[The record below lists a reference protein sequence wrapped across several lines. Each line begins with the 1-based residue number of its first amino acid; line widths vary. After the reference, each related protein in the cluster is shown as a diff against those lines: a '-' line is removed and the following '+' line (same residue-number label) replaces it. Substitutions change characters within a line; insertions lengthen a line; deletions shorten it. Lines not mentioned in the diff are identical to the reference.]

1 MVVKLEK
8 ARHNL
13 HLWFEHGVISY
24 GSQTFKKGS
33 VFISR
38 FEHGVISY
46 GSQTAGGGGIVVPN
60 V

>member
-1 MVVKLEK
+1 M
-8 ARHNL
+8 
-13 HLWFEHGVISY
+13 FEHGVISY
-24 GSQTFKKGS
+24 GSQTFKNGS
-33 VFISR
+33 VFIAR